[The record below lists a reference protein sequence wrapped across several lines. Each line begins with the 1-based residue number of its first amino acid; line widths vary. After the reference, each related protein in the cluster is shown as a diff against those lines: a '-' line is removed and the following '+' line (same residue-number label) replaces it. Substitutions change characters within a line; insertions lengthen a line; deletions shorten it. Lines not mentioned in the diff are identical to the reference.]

1 MVAMQSAGNYSSI
14 GADGSFS
21 SETDKLYIP
30 SISKKESYL
39 ITNYGIEDMRDEEF
53 GNWTIK
59 MTTKDT
65 DEVITTDKEIKE
77 IKHGVYLKD
86 IGCQKITDLQLDKN
100 DLVYNGKQR
109 YPVTIA
115 SSEEDQLLE
124 NHKDYTTV
132 YKNNLSIG
140 QASVTIKG
148 KGSFF
153 GTMKKKFWIHP
164 EKVRSLKVKKKGKV
178 TTVSFKKNKGRV
190 TGYKIQY
197 SRRKDMKHSKYLIVR
212 KNRCK
217 IKNQCKVYVR
227 VKAYKHIGK
236 KKIYSLKWAKK

>member
-14 GADGSFS
+14 GAEGSFS

-197 SRRKDMKHSKYLIVR
+197 SRRKDMKHCKYIMTK
-212 KNRCK
+212 KNVCK
-217 IKNQCKVYVR
+217 IKNRHKLYVR
-227 VKAYKHIGK
+227 VKAYKQVGTK
-236 KKIYSLKWAKK
+236 KVYSVKWAK

>member
-1 MVAMQSAGNYSSI
+1 MQHRFFRSTICIKHIYVPVDKTGELQLHDAKAVTDTKTVKYQGYHTQQIKSLVVKQGKVAIMVAMQSAGNYSSI
-14 GADGSFS
+14 GAEGSFS

-153 GTMKKKFWIHP
+153 GTMKKSFGSI
-164 EKVRSLKVKKKGKV
+164 RKK
-178 TTVSFKKNKGRV
+178 
-190 TGYKIQY
+190 
-197 SRRKDMKHSKYLIVR
+197 
-212 KNRCK
+212 
-217 IKNQCKVYVR
+217 YVP
-227 VKAYKHIGK
+227 
-236 KKIYSLKWAKK
+236 